1 MAVRTT
7 IRVLPHMA
15 NSSRIFS
22 AARRPRLRYTRPR
35 GRSSLRPSQGR
46 YLVRLELVASAVL
59 LGVAA
64 LWNAVRGL
72 ELAAALRP
80 SPEALAVGAACGLG
94 LAVSL
99 PLVTAP
105 WAHRMLLLRGLRR
118 AWDSLETDLGPSL
131 GVLEVLVLA
140 LCSAV
145 SEEVFFRGVL
155 QREVGIVA
163 ASAVFGLLHPL
174 GIAYVLWA
182 ATVGAGL
189 GALFAV
195 TGSLAAPA
203 AAHGIYNLLALVYLR
218 RRSNPPEESL

>member
-1 MAVRTT
+1 M
-7 IRVLPHMA
+7 
-15 NSSRIFS
+15 
-22 AARRPRLRYTRPR
+22 
-35 GRSSLRPSQGR
+35 
-46 YLVRLELVASAVL
+46 RLELVASAVL

-64 LWNAVRGL
+64 LWSAVRGL

-131 GVLEVLVLA
+131 GVREVLVLA
-140 LCSAV
+140 LCSAI
-145 SEEVFFRGVL
+145 SEEVLFRGVL

-163 ASAVFGLLHPL
+163 ASAIFGLLHPL

-182 ATVGAGL
+182 ATAGAGL
-189 GALFAV
+189 GALFV
-195 TGSLAAPA
+195 LTGSLAAPV

-218 RRSNPPEESL
+218 RRSNPPEERL

>member
-22 AARRPRLRYTRPR
+22 AARRPRLRYTRLP

-64 LWNAVRGL
+64 LW
-72 ELAAALRP
+72 
-80 SPEALAVGAACGLG
+80 S
-94 LAVSL
+94 AVSL

-131 GVLEVLVLA
+131 GVREVLVLA

-145 SEEVFFRGVL
+145 SEEVLFRGVL

-189 GALFAV
+189 GALFV
-195 TGSLAAPA
+195 LTGSLAAPV

-218 RRSNPPEESL
+218 RRSNPPEERL